1 MTIRD
6 ARLPDDEPAIFSF
19 LHGLQDHEA
28 GFEPDRRRD
37 PQWAVEHW
45 REVRRRCAER
55 HGIMLV
61 AEDAGGQPVGW
72 AFAHDEDNELFV
84 VEAERRHGFL
94 AELYVMPQARGQGH
108 GKALI
113 AACEAW
119 AKRRGHKLLA
129 VGVLARNG
137 GAIRAYEGTGFS
149 PYMLTLRR
157 YL

>member
-45 REVRRRCAER
+45 HEVRRRCAER

-72 AFAHDEDNELFV
+72 AFAHDEDSELFV

-94 AELYVMPQARGQGH
+94 AELYVMPEARGQGH

-113 AACEAW
+113 GACEAW
-119 AKRRGHKLLA
+119 AKRRGHTLLTI
-129 VGVLARNG
+129 GVLAKNAA
-137 GAIRAYEGTGFS
+137 AIRAYEGTGFS